1 MHINTPLRTDID
13 RKEGSGGPWGWE
25 AGRKRRPGGKRR
37 GGGGVVGVGVVC
49 RERLNSAVKHVPMFS
64 NQEGKQRHVDG
75 QTAALSKAPR
85 PIHTWYRAELGYIT
99 HGAAPPWRT
108 ICLSSPLFG
117 LHRTL
122 VFPSL
127 RHPRGGRGGKPTGA
141 NTHVLRQWL
150 ALFPRTLSN
159 YLNYPSPCVHRR
171 RFSKKKKKKNEE
183 ERKEKKEKKW
193 SFHYCSKPFPAPR
206 SLSS

>member
-1 MHINTPLRTDID
+1 M
-13 RKEGSGGPWGWE
+13 
-25 AGRKRRPGGKRR
+25 
-37 GGGGVVGVGVVC
+37 VGVVC
-49 RERLNSAVKHVPMFS
+49 RERLNSEVKHVPMFS

-85 PIHTWYRAELGYIT
+85 PIHTWYRAQLGYIT
-99 HGAAPPWRT
+99 HYAAPPRRT

-122 VFPSL
+122 VFPSF
-127 RHPRGGRGGKPTGA
+127 RHPRGGGGKPTGA
-141 NTHVLRQWL
+141 NTHVLRQWP

-171 RFSKKKKKKNEE
+171 RFSFFKRRRRRRRRRR
-183 ERKEKKEKKW
+183 RKRGVPIVVQIP
-193 SFHYCSKPFPAPR
+193 SPPPIFLVMNYGDTVRF
-206 SLSS
+206 